1 MRQLLL
7 IASKDLKLRFR
18 DRSVFIIGLI
28 APALLALIFTF
39 AFGDAL
45 DPDGGGFST
54 AYGYVDLDE
63 GDAGAVLGDVLA
75 GLDQSE
81 QFAVIDYPSVEA
93 ASAAIDAGDIA
104 SVFVLPAGFSDTVG
118 TSDVTIDVIGHV
130 DAPTSTAIATAIAT
144 AYAVNVE
151 RVSLTVAATLAAGA
165 NPDDVQAIVDSAIAQ
180 APLASLGDLTTAVRQ
195 MDGPTYAMAGMAV
208 FFLFFTVQF
217 GVASLIEERVLGTW
231 DRLLS
236 TGVRRGIVIAAKA
249 FVSFVLGLTS
259 MAVLMIGA
267 SVGLGANWGNVPAV
281 SLLVVFGVLS
291 ATAVM
296 SLVAAFSKTV
306 EGAGNIQGI
315 IAVVL
320 GMLGGTFVPIVSD
333 GGLISKLSLLTP
345 HAWFLR
351 GLNDLSGGG
360 SIDLILPSLAAMGG
374 FIVII
379 GGLALW
385 AFNRGEAS

>member
-54 AYGYVDLDE
+54 AYGYVDLDK

>member
-1 MRQLLL
+1 MKPMLL
-7 IASKDLKLRFR
+7 IALKDLKLRFR

-54 AYGYVDLDE
+54 SYGYVDLDN
-63 GDAGAVLGDVLA
+63 GDAGDVLGSILSE
-75 GLDQSE
+75 LDQSD
-81 QFAVIDYPSVEA
+81 QFTVVDYGSVEQA
-93 ASAAIDAGDIA
+93 TAAIDDGDVA
-104 SVFVLPAGFSDTVG
+104 SVFVLPEGFSDAVG
-118 TSDVTIDVIGHV
+118 TSDVSIEVIGQV
-130 DAPTSTAIATAIAT
+130 DAPTSTAIATAIAD
-144 AYAVNVE
+144 AYAMNVE
-151 RVSLTVAATLAAGA
+151 RVSLTVAATLEAGA
-165 NPDDVQAIVDSAIAQ
+165 DPAEIPAVIDAAVTQP
-180 APLASLGDLTTAVRQ
+180 PLASLGDLTTAVRQ

-217 GVASLIEERVLGTW
+217 GVASLIEERVFGTW

-236 TGVRRGIVIAAKA
+236 TGVRRGVVIAAKA
-249 FVSFVLGLTS
+249 LVSFVLGITS

-267 SVGLGANWGNVPAV
+267 SVGLGADWGNVGAV
-281 SLLVVFGVLS
+281 ALLVIFGVLC

-320 GMLGGTFVPIVSD
+320 GMLGGTFVPIASD
-333 GGLISKLSLLTP
+333 GGWISNLSLLTP

-360 SIDLILPSLAAMGG
+360 SIGLIAPSLAAMGV
-374 FIVII
+374 FIVVV
-379 GGLALW
+379 GGLAIW
-385 AFNRGEAS
+385 AFNRGETA

>member
-1 MRQLLL
+1 MKQLLL
-7 IASKDLKLRFR
+7 IATKDLKLRFR

-45 DPDGGGFST
+45 GGGGGFTTS
-54 AYGYVDLDE
+54 YGYVDLD
-63 GDAGAVLGDVLA
+63 GKDAGGVLGEVLA
-75 GLDQSE
+75 GLDQSD
-81 QFAVIDYPSVEA
+81 QFTVVDYPTVAA
-93 ASAAIDAGDIA
+93 ASAAIDEGDIA
-104 SVFVLPAGFSDTVG
+104 SAFVMPAGFSDGVG
-118 TSDVTIDVIGHV
+118 SSDQTIEVIGHV
-130 DAPTSTAIATAIAT
+130 DAPTSTAIATAIAE

-165 NPDDVQAIVDSAIAQ
+165 SSDDVQGTVDAAIGQ
-180 APLASLGDLTTAVRQ
+180 EPLASLGDLTTAVRQ

-217 GVASLIEERVLGTW
+217 GVASLIEEKAFGTW

-236 TGVRRGIVIAAKA
+236 TGVRRGIVIGAKA
-249 FVSFVLGLTS
+249 LVSFVLGLAS
-259 MAVLMIGA
+259 MAVLMVGA
-267 SVGLGANWGNVPAV
+267 SIGLGADWGNVPAV

-320 GMLGGTFVPIVSD
+320 GMLGGTFVPIASD
-333 GGLISKLSLLTP
+333 GGVISNLSLITP

-360 SIDLILPSLAAMGG
+360 SVGLIVPSLAAMGG
-374 FIVII
+374 FIVVI

>member
-7 IASKDLKLRFR
+7 IATKDLKLRFR

-45 DPDGGGFST
+45 SAGGGGFTTS
-54 AYGYVDLDE
+54 YGYVDLDG
-63 GDAGAVLGDVLA
+63 GDAGSVLGEVLA
-75 GLDQSE
+75 GLDQSD
-81 QFAVIDYPSVEA
+81 QFTVVDYPTVGA

-104 SVFVLPAGFSDTVG
+104 SAFVLPSGFSDGIG
-118 TSDVTIDVIGHV
+118 TSDQTIEVIGHV
-130 DAPTSTAIATAIAT
+130 DAPTSTAIATAIAR

-151 RVSLTVAATLAAGA
+151 RVSLTVAATLASGA
-165 NPDDVQAIVDSAIAQ
+165 SLADVQGTVDAAIGQ
-180 APLASLGDLTTAVRQ
+180 EPLASLGDLTTAVRQ

-217 GVASLIEERVLGTW
+217 GVASLIEERVFGTW

-236 TGVRRGIVIAAKA
+236 TGVRRGIVIGAKA
-249 FVSFVLGLTS
+249 LVSFVLGLAS

-267 SVGLGANWGNVPAV
+267 SIGLGADWGNVPAV

-320 GMLGGTFVPIVSD
+320 GMLGGTFVPIASD
-333 GGLISKLSLLTP
+333 GGLISTLSLITP

-360 SIDLILPSLAAMGG
+360 SVGLIMPSLAAMGG